1 MSVAERTLDLI
12 IAALADPCRRKIVDL
27 LREKPRRAGELANAT
42 GTTPPIMSRHLRLM
56 RESGIVEEQRP
67 VATSFDARMRVY
79 ALRLQAIRELRAWLE
94 ATEGSPMPGE

>member
-1 MSVAERTLDLI
+1 MSVTERTLDQT

-27 LREKPRRAGELANAT
+27 LRERPHRAGELANAT

-56 RESGIVEEQRP
+56 RESGLVEEQRP
-67 VATSFDARMRVY
+67 IAASFDARMRIY

-94 ATEGSPMPGE
+94 AAEGVL